1 MAVKAISYLLS
12 GRGRKVAVKVQ
23 LPTKRGKVTLLVER
37 NDLKVIKGG
46 VELRKINDN
55 QARILRKLAE
65 APEGMVAAELSKG
78 LGMTRVGALFL
89 LKPMIQAK
97 LVERV
102 ATKGESILYYAPIEV
117 RTKRSSNLES
127 IKKEVEEAVKKQI
140 REMGARELYQALR
153 AYPKGVKN
161 AILNWLL
168 DGGWIR

>member
-1 MAVKAISYLLS
+1 M
-12 GRGRKVAVKVQ
+12 VAVKVQ
-23 LPTKRGKVTLLVER
+23 LPTKRGKVTLLVDR

-89 LKPMIQAK
+89 LKPLIQAK

-102 ATKGESILYYAPIEV
+102 AIKGESILYYAPIEV

-140 REMGARELYQALR
+140 REMGAQELYQTLR

>member
-12 GRGRKVAVKVQ
+12 GRGETVVVKVQ
-23 LPTKRGKVTLLVER
+23 LPTKKGKVTLLVDR

-65 APEGMVAAELSKG
+65 APEGMIAAELSKG
-78 LGMTRVGALFL
+78 LGMTRVGTLFL
-89 LKPMIQAK
+89 LKPLIQAK

-102 ATKGESILYYAPIEV
+102 ATKGESILYSAPIEV

-153 AYPKGVKN
+153 AYPQGVKN

>member
-1 MAVKAISYLLS
+1 MIP
-12 GRGRKVAVKVQ
+12 VKVR
-23 LPTKRGKVTLLVER
+23 LPTKTGTITLLVDR

-65 APEGMVAAELSKG
+65 APEGMVVAELSKG

-89 LKPMIQAK
+89 LKPLIHAK
-97 LVERV
+97 LIERIV
-102 ATKGESILYYAPIEV
+102 AKGGSILYYVLIEDG
-117 RTKRSSNLES
+117 TKRSSNLES
-127 IKKEVEEAVKKQI
+127 IKKGVEEAVKKQI
-140 REMGARELYQALR
+140 REMGARKLYEALR
-153 AYPKGVKN
+153 SNPQGVKN